1 VPTEE
6 ASIEQGPLCE
16 VVSMGM
22 QFIKVTNLGCE
33 STSTRLEAM
42 WQRSSLHPRV
52 FDVPFEF
59 LVFSMETQN
68 SLTAEMLVES
78 TT

>member
-1 VPTEE
+1 
-6 ASIEQGPLCE
+6 
-16 VVSMGM
+16 MGM
-22 QFIKVTNLGCE
+22 KLIKVANLGCE

-42 WQRSSLHPRV
+42 WQRSRLHPSV

-59 LVFSMETQN
+59 LGFSMETQN

>member
-1 VPTEE
+1 
-6 ASIEQGPLCE
+6 
-16 VVSMGM
+16 
-22 QFIKVTNLGCE
+22 
-33 STSTRLEAM
+33 M
-42 WQRSSLHPRV
+42 WQRSGLHPSV

-59 LVFSMETQN
+59 LGFSMETQN